1 MLTVAHKVKHEDKI
15 KHWNKRE
22 KLRSVLKMLLRRRKG
37 SKKGLRLN
45 AGHDEKDVNFPTVN
59 PETTLVRQICTL
71 KQVR

>member
-1 MLTVAHKVKHEDKI
+1 M
-15 KHWNKRE
+15 
-22 KLRSVLKMLLRRRKG
+22 SVVKMLLRKRKG

-71 KQVR
+71 TQVK